1 MDGALPP
8 GITDGSNG
16 SLRAAFASAFQI
28 GCALG
33 GKLPEA
39 LAPRERELV
48 RRHFSV
54 LTPENCMKPGPLQP
68 EPGRYDFATA
78 DAFVEFAASSGLRVV
93 GHCLCWHAQSP
104 AWFYTPGM
112 DRGSA
117 LAQLATHLQTVAGR
131 YRGRIQGWDV
141 VNEAILDRSG
151 GKGDYLRDTPA
162 LRAIGADYVE
172 RAFELAQ
179 EADPDAELY
188 YNDYNIELLD
198 KRERTRRLLDR
209 LLSSGARLDGI
220 GIQGHWQLD
229 KVPFDE
235 LRAAIAAYR
244 SLGLKVMITELDL
257 DVVDRP
263 DAGADP
269 AAHRTYSLHEDVYR
283 DGCPEAVLQ
292 RQAAQYARLFEI
304 FAELPGAVSRVT
316 FWGLHDGGSW
326 LNYWPGK
333 RTNHPLLFD
342 RASEPKP
349 AFAGVMAA
357 AARLR

>member
-1 MDGALPP
+1 MNEILRRGGGD
-8 GITDGSNG
+8 SENR
-16 SLRAAFASAFQI
+16 SLREAFAGTCEI

-39 LAPRERELV
+39 LAPHERKLV
-48 RRHFSV
+48 RRHFSAV
-54 LTPENCMKPGPLQP
+54 TPENCMKPGPLQP

-78 DAFVEFAASSGLRVV
+78 DAFVEFASSLGLRVV

-104 AWFYTPGM
+104 EWFYAPGM
-112 DRGSA
+112 DRKSA
-117 LAQLATHLQTVAGR
+117 LAQLATHVRTVAGR

-141 VNEAILDRSG
+141 VNEAIVDRAAATG
-151 GKGDYLRDTPA
+151 EYLRDTPA
-162 LRAIGADYVE
+162 LRAIGEDYVE

-188 YNDYNIELLD
+188 YNDYNIELAD
-198 KRERTRRLLDR
+198 KRERTLRLLDR
-209 LLSSGARLDGI
+209 LLASGVRLDGI

-229 KVPFDE
+229 KVPFDQI
-235 LRAAIAAYR
+235 RSAIAAYR
-244 SLGLKVMITELDL
+244 GLGLKVMITELDL

-269 AAHRTYSLHEDVYR
+269 AAHRAYSLQEDVYR
-283 DGCPEAVLQ
+283 EGCPAQVLQ
-292 RQAAQYARLFEI
+292 RQAEQYARLFEI
-304 FAELPGAVSRVT
+304 FTELAGAVSRVT

-342 RASEPKP
+342 RAGEPKP
-349 AFAGVMAA
+349 AFTRVLET
-357 AARLR
+357 AARVR